1 MDRYQKVE
9 KPRPESAINENAI
22 RITSQGIIRNYVSYA
37 TSLIQER
44 RGREIVLKAMGQAI
58 SKAVAIAEII
68 KKRFPGLYQDT
79 AISSVSITDVWEPI
93 EEGLVPLETTR
104 HVSMISISL
113 STRELN
119 KNSPGYLFIH
129 MYEDVVELEAEDE
142 EGVGE
147 EDTVGLLNMTP
158 IKVDMA
164 TTKEDMAIIR
174 VDMDITK
181 ADMVII
187 KEDMVDTLTNMI
199 MVDGTLTGAAVVD
212 AVEVAGTIEVE
223 DMEGEEVVEGLV
235 GEVMDVDE
243 EGWMAL
249 GEGTK
254 SSTLMNLHICSRSSL
269 LSNGVESMHELVQ
282 LVEKDLEGSILWF
295 WKAINER
302 DRVDSALKDMAVVMK
317 QQDRA
322 EEAVEAV
329 KSLRHLCSNHS
340 QDSLD
345 NLLIDLYKVPI
356 TNFAHQERERERE
369 RTLLPFFL
377 CEIDIDGAFGG
388 QKCGRVEE
396 QIVMLKQK
404 LRMIYMGKAFNG
416 KTTKTARSHGKKFQV
431 SIKQETARL
440 LGNLGWA
447 YMQQANYMA
456 AEAVYRKAQM
466 IEPNANNGC
475 NLGVCLINQGRYDE
489 ARSIVTTV
497 LDRGFSS
504 ATAAAVDR
512 KALQRAKKLL
522 AEIDQSISVSE
533 MTRRLGEE
541 MLQSLDITE
550 EGWTPS
556 KSKRLP
562 VFEEISPF
570 RDQMAF

>member
-1 MDRYQKVE
+1 M
-9 KPRPESAINENAI
+9 
-22 RITSQGIIRNYVSYA
+22 
-37 TSLIQER
+37 
-44 RGREIVLKAMGQAI
+44 
-58 SKAVAIAEII
+58 
-68 KKRFPGLYQDT
+68 
-79 AISSVSITDVWEPI
+79 
-93 EEGLVPLETTR
+93 
-104 HVSMISISL
+104 
-113 STRELN
+113 
-119 KNSPGYLFIH
+119 
-129 MYEDVVELEAEDE
+129 
-142 EGVGE
+142 
-147 EDTVGLLNMTP
+147 
-158 IKVDMA
+158 
-164 TTKEDMAIIR
+164 
-174 VDMDITK
+174 
-181 ADMVII
+181 
-187 KEDMVDTLTNMI
+187 
-199 MVDGTLTGAAVVD
+199 
-212 AVEVAGTIEVE
+212 EVAGS
-223 DMEGEEVVEGLV
+223 EEMSFHVVHKIP
-235 GEVMDVDE
+235 
-243 EGWMAL
+243 A
-249 GEGTK
+249 GEGPYVRAK
-254 SSTLMNLHICSRSSL
+254 HL
-269 LSNGVESMHELVQ
+269 Q

-317 QQDRA
+317 QQDRT
-322 EEAVEAV
+322 EEAVEAI
-329 KSLRHLCSNHS
+329 KSFRHLCSNHS

-345 NLLIDLYKVPI
+345 NLLIDLYK
-356 TNFAHQERERERE
+356 
-369 RTLLPFFL
+369 
-377 CEIDIDGAFGG
+377 
-388 QKCGRVEE
+388 KCGRVEE

-489 ARSIVTTV
+489 ARSIVTAV
-497 LDRGFSS
+497 LDLGFSS

-541 MLQSLDITE
+541 MLQSLAIME

-570 RDQMAF
+570 WDQMAF

>member
-9 KPRPESAINENAI
+9 KPRPESAIINENEI

-37 TSLIQER
+37 TSLLQER

-93 EEGLVPLETTR
+93 EEGLFGDDTSCFNDFNIIVNQRAKQEFPWFPYM
-104 HVSMISISL
+104 SSSQ
-113 STRELN
+113 STSRDI
-119 KNSPGYLFIH
+119 NSPSSLNSNSSFNQNKHKVNLMKIH
-129 MYEDVVELEAEDE
+129 MYEGVVELEVEEE

-158 IKVDMA
+158 IKVDM
-164 TTKEDMAIIR
+164 TTIKEDMAIIK

-187 KEDMVDTLTNMI
+187 KEDMVDTVTNTI
-199 MVDGTLTGAAVVD
+199 MVDGTLTGAVVVD
-212 AVEVAGTIEVE
+212 VVEVAGTIEVE

-235 GEVMDVDE
+235 GEVMDEDE
-243 EGWMAL
+243 EGWMAV

-254 SSTLMNLHICSRSSL
+254 SSTLM
-269 LSNGVESMHELVQ
+269 

-322 EEAVEAV
+322 EEAVEAI
-329 KSLRHLCSNHS
+329 KSFRHLCSNHS
-340 QDSLD
+340 HESLD
-345 NLLIDLYKVPI
+345 NLLIDLYK
-356 TNFAHQERERERE
+356 
-369 RTLLPFFL
+369 
-377 CEIDIDGAFGG
+377 
-388 QKCGRVEE
+388 KCGRVEE
-396 QIVMLKQK
+396 QIAMLKQK

-416 KTTKTARSHGKKFQV
+416 KTTKTARCHGKKFQV
-431 SIKQETARL
+431 SIKQEIARL

-447 YMQQANYMA
+447 YMQQGNYMA
-456 AEAVYRKAQM
+456 AEAVYRKSQM

-489 ARSIVTTV
+489 ARSIVTAV

-512 KALQRAKKLL
+512 KALQRANKLL

-541 MLQSLDITE
+541 MLKSLDIME

>member
-1 MDRYQKVE
+1 M
-9 KPRPESAINENAI
+9 
-22 RITSQGIIRNYVSYA
+22 
-37 TSLIQER
+37 
-44 RGREIVLKAMGQAI
+44 
-58 SKAVAIAEII
+58 
-68 KKRFPGLYQDT
+68 
-79 AISSVSITDVWEPI
+79 
-93 EEGLVPLETTR
+93 
-104 HVSMISISL
+104 
-113 STRELN
+113 
-119 KNSPGYLFIH
+119 
-129 MYEDVVELEAEDE
+129 
-142 EGVGE
+142 
-147 EDTVGLLNMTP
+147 
-158 IKVDMA
+158 
-164 TTKEDMAIIR
+164 
-174 VDMDITK
+174 
-181 ADMVII
+181 
-187 KEDMVDTLTNMI
+187 
-199 MVDGTLTGAAVVD
+199 
-212 AVEVAGTIEVE
+212 EVAGS
-223 DMEGEEVVEGLV
+223 EEMSFHVVHKIP
-235 GEVMDVDE
+235 
-243 EGWMAL
+243 A
-249 GEGTK
+249 GEGPYVRAK
-254 SSTLMNLHICSRSSL
+254 HL
-269 LSNGVESMHELVQ
+269 Q

-317 QQDRA
+317 RQDRT
-322 EEAVEAV
+322 EEAVEAI
-329 KSLRHLCSNHS
+329 KSFRHLCSNHS

-345 NLLIDLYKVPI
+345 NLLIDLYK
-356 TNFAHQERERERE
+356 
-369 RTLLPFFL
+369 
-377 CEIDIDGAFGG
+377 
-388 QKCGRVEE
+388 KCGRVEE

-440 LGNLGWA
+440 L
-447 YMQQANYMA
+447 QANYMA

-497 LDRGFSS
+497 LDLGFSS

-541 MLQSLDITE
+541 MLQSLDIME

-570 RDQMAF
+570 WDQMAF

>member
-1 MDRYQKVE
+1 MVFPDPAMSIKELWARNQTTLRRTLWKHARGSE
-9 KPRPESAINENAI
+9 TSSLDIIPGSAVNPDFLPS
-22 RITSQGIIRNYVSYA
+22 TCV
-37 TSLIQER
+37 R
-44 RGREIVLKAMGQAI
+44 RKGGME
-58 SKAVAIAEII
+58 VA
-68 KKRFPGLYQDT
+68 
-79 AISSVSITDVWEPI
+79 SI
-93 EEGLVPLETTR
+93 EEMSF
-104 HVSMISISL
+104 HVVHKI
-113 STRELN
+113 
-119 KNSPGYLFIH
+119 P
-129 MYEDVVELEAEDE
+129 A
-142 EGVGE
+142 
-147 EDTVGLLNMTP
+147 
-158 IKVDMA
+158 
-164 TTKEDMAIIR
+164 
-174 VDMDITK
+174 
-181 ADMVII
+181 
-187 KEDMVDTLTNMI
+187 
-199 MVDGTLTGAAVVD
+199 
-212 AVEVAGTIEVE
+212 
-223 DMEGEEVVEGLV
+223 
-235 GEVMDVDE
+235 
-243 EGWMAL
+243 
-249 GEGTK
+249 GEGPYVRAK
-254 SSTLMNLHICSRSSL
+254 HL
-269 LSNGVESMHELVQ
+269 Q
-282 LVEKDLEGSILWF
+282 LVEKDLEASILWF

-317 QQDRA
+317 QQDQA
-322 EEAVEAV
+322 EEAVEAI
-329 KSLRHLCSNHS
+329 KSFRHLCSNHS

-356 TNFAHQERERERE
+356 TNFAHRERERE
-369 RTLLPFFL
+369 RALLLPFFL
-377 CEIDIDGAFGG
+377 FEIDTDGAFGA
-388 QKCGRVEE
+388 QKCGKVEE

-440 LGNLGWA
+440 LVYSLSLSLYFTATLFLPSSNILAAAGNLGWA

-497 LDRGFSS
+497 VDRGFSS

-541 MLQSLDITE
+541 MLKSLDIIE
-550 EGWTPS
+550 EAPTPS

>member
-1 MDRYQKVE
+1 
-9 KPRPESAINENAI
+9 
-22 RITSQGIIRNYVSYA
+22 
-37 TSLIQER
+37 
-44 RGREIVLKAMGQAI
+44 
-58 SKAVAIAEII
+58 
-68 KKRFPGLYQDT
+68 
-79 AISSVSITDVWEPI
+79 
-93 EEGLVPLETTR
+93 
-104 HVSMISISL
+104 
-113 STRELN
+113 
-119 KNSPGYLFIH
+119 
-129 MYEDVVELEAEDE
+129 
-142 EGVGE
+142 
-147 EDTVGLLNMTP
+147 
-158 IKVDMA
+158 
-164 TTKEDMAIIR
+164 
-174 VDMDITK
+174 
-181 ADMVII
+181 
-187 KEDMVDTLTNMI
+187 
-199 MVDGTLTGAAVVD
+199 
-212 AVEVAGTIEVE
+212 
-223 DMEGEEVVEGLV
+223 
-235 GEVMDVDE
+235 
-243 EGWMAL
+243 
-249 GEGTK
+249 
-254 SSTLMNLHICSRSSL
+254 
-269 LSNGVESMHELVQ
+269 MHELVQ
-282 LVEKDLEGSILWF
+282 LVEKDLEASILWF

-317 QQDRA
+317 QQDQA
-322 EEAVEAV
+322 EEAVEAI
-329 KSLRHLCSNHS
+329 KSFRHLCSNHS

-345 NLLIDLYKVPI
+345 NLLIDLYK
-356 TNFAHQERERERE
+356 
-369 RTLLPFFL
+369 
-377 CEIDIDGAFGG
+377 IDTDGAFGA
-388 QKCGRVEE
+388 QKCGKVEE

-440 LGNLGWA
+440 LVYSLSLSLYFTATLFLPSSNILAAAGNLGWA

-497 LDRGFSS
+497 VDRGFSS

-541 MLQSLDITE
+541 MLKSLDIIE
-550 EGWTPS
+550 VAPTPS